1 VNRQAGAASATPSER
16 WRSANRCIRKKWKAA
31 MFRRAKSDVFVW
43 RRRDILIGRMY
54 ANRLFLKAER
64 CSTGTQALPRFG
76 EVIGKYQ
83 PAEQR

>member
-1 VNRQAGAASATPSER
+1 
-16 WRSANRCIRKKWKAA
+16 

-43 RRRDILIGRMY
+43 RRRDILIGLIGRMY

-76 EVIGKYQ
+76 EVIGKIQ